1 MSLKENETMSL
12 PERQIRKLTAQ
23 IHALNELLEVSEQS
37 FLDGASK
44 LEKANAKLQALN
56 ENLNIEIHERKK
68 AEEAARQGERFLS
81 SILAAIQDGI
91 SVLDNDM
98 RIVRVNETVGKWY
111 VHTMQLVGRKCH
123 EVYQLRNRPCE
134 NCPVQETLK
143 TGKPSFAV
151 IPFTES
157 AGSKINWFEVF
168 SFPIVDETTKEIS
181 GIVEYLRNITDRK
194 IAEEKLNAAFN
205 ELKQMHVQLL
215 QSEKMASIGQL
226 AAGVAHEINNPTA
239 FILSNLTSL
248 RKYSASLT
256 EHIQVLSDALEK
268 TSKPTEESMES
279 ILKTV
284 AEHRKAK
291 KVDYIINDICHL
303 IDESID
309 GGVRVKTIVQNLKNF
324 SRIDD
329 ADEYKDGDINAAIEN
344 TLSVIWNELK
354 YKAKVIKDYGN
365 IPLTQCNVG
374 QLSQV
379 FMNLLINA
387 AQAIKIQGEITI
399 KTRCA
404 DNTILVS
411 ISDTGS
417 GIPQEFIGKIF
428 EPFFTTKDVGKG
440 TGLGLSIAYD
450 IVMKHHGQIEVE
462 SQPGKGTTVT
472 ILIPVVEWTPK
483 TDAP

>member
-1 MSLKENETMSL
+1 MSLKVNETRSS
-12 PERQIRKLTAQ
+12 PESQIRKLTAK

-44 LEKANAKLQALN
+44 LGDANAKLKTLN
-56 ENLNIEIHERKK
+56 ENLNIEISERKK

-91 SVLDNDM
+91 SVLDRDM

-143 TGKPSFAV
+143 TSKPSFAV
-151 IPFTES
+151 IPFTEPE
-157 AGSKINWFEVF
+157 GGKISWFEVF

-226 AAGVAHEINNPTA
+226 ASGVAHEINNPTA
-239 FILSNLTSL
+239 FILSNLASL

-256 EHIQVLSDALEK
+256 EHIRVLSDALEK
-268 TSKPTEESMES
+268 ISGPAEESMET

-284 AEHRKAK
+284 GEHRKAK

-309 GGVRVKTIVQNLKNF
+309 GGERVKKIVQNLKNF
-324 SRIDD
+324 SRIDE
-329 ADEYKDGDINAAIEN
+329 AEYKSGDINAAIEN

-365 IPLTQCNVG
+365 IPLTLCNVG

-387 AQAIKIQGEITI
+387 AQAIKTQGQITI

-404 DNTILVS
+404 DNTIVVS

-417 GIPQEFIGKIF
+417 GIPQEIIGKIF

-450 IVMKHHGQIEVE
+450 IIVKKHNGQIDVE
-462 SQPGKGTTVT
+462 SQPGKGTIFT
-472 ILIPVVEWTPK
+472 IVIPVVE
-483 TDAP
+483 

>member
-1 MSLKENETMSL
+1 MSLKENGTMSS
-12 PERQIRKLTAQ
+12 PESQIRKLTVK

-44 LEKANAKLQALN
+44 LEDANAKLKALN
-56 ENLNIEIHERKK
+56 ENLNIEIRERKK
-68 AEEAARQGERFLS
+68 AEEASRQGERFLS
-81 SILAAIQDGI
+81 SIFAAIQDGI
-91 SVLDNDM
+91 SVLDRDM
-98 RIVRVNETVGKWY
+98 RIIRVNETIGKWH

-123 EVYQLRNRPCE
+123 EVYQMRNRPCE

-143 TGKPSFAV
+143 TGKPAFAV
-151 IPFTES
+151 IPFTGPE
-157 AGSKINWFEVF
+157 GSEISWFEVF

-194 IAEEKLNAAFN
+194 IAEEKLNVAFN

-239 FILSNLTSL
+239 FILSNLASL
-248 RKYSASLT
+248 RRYSESLT
-256 EHIQVLSDALEK
+256 EHIRVLSDALEK
-268 TSKPTEESMES
+268 ISKPAAEHAED

-284 AEHRKAK
+284 TEHRKAK
-291 KVDYIINDICHL
+291 KVDYIINDICNL

-309 GGVRVKTIVQNLKNF
+309 GGKRVKKIVQNLKNF
-324 SRIDD
+324 SRIDE
-329 ADEYKDGDINAAIEN
+329 AEYKSGDINATIEN

-354 YKAKVIKDYGN
+354 YKAKVTKDYGN
-365 IPLTQCNVG
+365 IPLTLCNAG

-387 AQAIKIQGEITI
+387 AHAIKIQGEITI
-399 KTRCA
+399 KTRCH
-404 DNTILVS
+404 DNTIVVS

-417 GIPQEFIGKIF
+417 GIPKEIIGKIF
-428 EPFFTTKDVGKG
+428 EPFFTTKDIGKG

-450 IVMKHHGQIEVE
+450 IVRKHNGQMDVV
-462 SQPGKGTTVT
+462 SQPDKGTTFT
-472 ILIPVVEWTPK
+472 IVIPVVE
-483 TDAP
+483 